1 MYYKF
6 VCVVS
11 LISLFIS
18 VAMMIKAFRPE
29 TKVGSIWF
37 GFNAVV
43 SIMAYEM
50 SVKIIY
56 L

>member
-1 MYYKF
+1 MYYKI
-6 VCVVS
+6 VCIVS

-18 VAMMIKAFRPE
+18 VSMMIKAFKPGTR
-29 TKVGSIWF
+29 VGSLWF
-37 GFNAVV
+37 AFNAII